1 MSMRL
6 AFLTVGPCPYYHD
19 FCELLGRTTDLTV
32 IYERRFLG
40 NRDESWAGVET
51 AGYQTVWL
59 KGVNVGDEMAFC
71 PGILWYLRKNRF
83 DLVILHDYLSPTGM
97 LASLYMRA
105 YHIPFAI
112 HADGGVKKERE
123 KVCIRLLK
131 NFFASKACAYF
142 SSGRITDEYFTY
154 YGADVHKI
162 YRYPFTSVHADEI
175 LTEPLSGQEKRKLR
189 EELGLG
195 KQIRDGRLVLYV
207 GSIIHR
213 KGVDLLLRCAKR
225 VGEGAEFLIVGG
237 EATTKMKQWIR
248 RHGITN
254 VTFRGFEPPE
264 QIRKYMRC
272 ADLFVFPTRYD
283 IWGLVINEA
292 MAAGLPVVTTDRC
305 VAGMELVEDGKNG
318 RVVHANDV
326 DALTEGVL
334 KMLHPGQQEQAE
346 IGRNNLG
353 KIRTYSLE
361 HMAQVY
367 ESQLRELV
375 KNFKGNDKAW
385 ITTK

>member
-1 MSMRL
+1 
-6 AFLTVGPCPYYHD
+6 
-19 FCELLGRTTDLTV
+19 
-32 IYERRFLG
+32 
-40 NRDESWAGVET
+40 
-51 AGYQTVWL
+51 
-59 KGVNVGDEMAFC
+59 
-71 PGILWYLRKNRF
+71 
-83 DLVILHDYLSPTGM
+83 M

-142 SSGRITDEYFTY
+142 SSGRVTDEYFTY
-154 YGADVHKI
+154 YGADARKI

-367 ESQLRELV
+367 GEHMAKIVEE
-375 KNFKGNDKAW
+375 NKAML
-385 ITTK
+385 

>member
-142 SSGRITDEYFTY
+142 SSGRVTDEYFTY
-154 YGADVHKI
+154 YGADARKI

-175 LTEPLSGQEKRKLR
+175 LAEPLSGQEKRKLR

-213 KGVDLLLRCAKR
+213 KGVDLLLWCAKR
-225 VGEGAEFLIVGG
+225 VGERAEFLIVGG

-264 QIRKYMRC
+264 QIRRYMRC

-367 ESQLRELV
+367 GEHMAKIVEE
-375 KNFKGNDKAW
+375 NKAML
-385 ITTK
+385 